1 MPDTTTEAGSK
12 ARVNGGIIG
21 DIILIELLGFRT
33 FHFEGLCDTAYIN
46 VCFTLCTLRTCLN

>member
-21 DIILIELLGFRT
+21 DIILIELFYGYHILM
-33 FHFEGLCDTAYIN
+33 DI
-46 VCFTLCTLRTCLN
+46 